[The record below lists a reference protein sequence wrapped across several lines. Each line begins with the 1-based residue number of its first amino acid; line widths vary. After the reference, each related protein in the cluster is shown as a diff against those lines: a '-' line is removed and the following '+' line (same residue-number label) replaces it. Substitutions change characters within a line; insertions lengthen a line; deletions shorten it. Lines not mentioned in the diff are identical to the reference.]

1 MKITLLPLACL
12 LATPAMATA
21 SDASPICSQV
31 LGWLNEGGLPS
42 RLQPLNEQPSDA
54 EREHW
59 RRLNP
64 ERAALYE
71 LRGSLRVSLHG
82 HAIQLG
88 EVMGG
93 GSCVDEQIEVIGRH
107 NPESYPESD
116 DDELRWST
124 WGTRDY
130 LLKLGGEL
138 LIISG
143 RLDAEH
149 SQATLVSRLG
159 EDGAKKPLCL
169 LERLPHTQS
178 EAPRGTRPELCQA
191 VRGGM
196 AEALP
201 WGEPQLLADPQ
212 QQSQLPY
219 LESNP
224 HPILVQDLDGDGNE
238 ERLARYDFDSGAGCG
253 SSSQHLLLV
262 DKENQVLPR
271 DGLNAELLERSWGP
285 LSDSDKRDVSIFR
298 IKRRAYLLARLN
310 WRGETLSLRA
320 LNQPGTE
327 LCHWRE
333 RPQYSL
339 KREY

>member
-1 MKITLLPLACL
+1 MKVPVLAFTCL
-12 LATPAMATA
+12 LAIPAVATA
-21 SDASPICSQV
+21 SSASPICSQV
-31 LGWLNEGGLPS
+31 LSWLNDGSLAS

-54 EREHW
+54 ERDHW

-82 HAIQLG
+82 QPMQLG

-93 GSCVDEQIEVIGRH
+93 GSCLDEQIEAIDRH

-116 DDELRWST
+116 DEELRWST
-124 WGTRDY
+124 WGTRDH
-130 LLKLGGEL
+130 LLKLGDEL

-149 SQATLVSRLG
+149 SQATLVSRLA
-159 EDGAKKPLCL
+159 EAGAKQPLCL
-169 LERLPHTQS
+169 FERLPQTQR
-178 EAPRGTRPELCQA
+178 EAVRGSHPELCQA
-191 VRGGM
+191 VLGGK

-201 WGEPQLLADPQ
+201 WGEPRQIADPQ
-212 QQSQLPY
+212 QHSQLPY
-219 LESNP
+219 LESSP
-224 HPILVQDLDGDGNE
+224 HPILAKDLDGDGNE
-238 ERLARYDFDSGAGCG
+238 ELLARYDFDSGAGCG

-262 DKENQVLPR
+262 DTENQVLPR
-271 DGLNAELLERSWGP
+271 EGLNADLMERSWGP
-285 LSDSDKRDVSIFR
+285 LSDSGGQAVSVFR
-298 IKRRAYLLARLN
+298 IERRAFLLARLS
-310 WRGETLSLRA
+310 WQGETLSLRA
-320 LNQPGTE
+320 LDQPGME

>member
-1 MKITLLPLACL
+1 MKLTALPLACL
-12 LATPAMATA
+12 LAIPVMANA
-21 SDASPICSQV
+21 SSATPICSHV
-31 LGWLNEGGLPS
+31 LGWLNNGSLAS
-42 RLQPLNEQPSDA
+42 RVQPLNEQPSDA
-54 EREHW
+54 EREQW

-71 LRGSLRVSLHG
+71 LRGSLRVSLHD
-82 HAIQLG
+82 HAMQLG
-88 EVMGG
+88 EVVGG

-116 DDELRWST
+116 DGELRWST

-149 SQATLVSRLG
+149 SQATLVSRLE
-159 EDGAKKPLCL
+159 EDGRKQPLCL
-169 LERLPHTQS
+169 FERLPETRN
-178 EAPRGTRPELCQA
+178 EAARGVRPELCQA
-191 VRGGM
+191 VRGGK
-196 AEALP
+196 AEVLP
-201 WGEPQLLADPQ
+201 WGEPQQLADPQ
-212 QQSQLPY
+212 QHSQLPY

-224 HPILVQDLDGDGNE
+224 HPILAQDLDGDGNDE
-238 ERLARYDFDSGAGCG
+238 LLARYDFDSGAGCG

-262 DKENQVLPR
+262 DKKYQVLPR

-285 LSDSDKRDVSIFR
+285 LSDSDRRDVSIFR
-298 IKRRAYLLARLN
+298 VERRAYLLARLN
-310 WRGETLSLRA
+310 WRSETLSLRA
-320 LNQPGTE
+320 LDQPGTE

-333 RPQYSL
+333 RPQYRL
-339 KREY
+339 QREY

>member
-31 LGWLNEGGLPS
+31 LGWLNEGSLPS

-116 DDELRWST
+116 DELRWST

-159 EDGAKKPLCL
+159 EDGAKSLFACSNDCPTPRAKPPEELDRNSARRCAAAWPRRCLGASHSCL
-169 LERLPHTQS
+169 LTH
-178 EAPRGTRPELCQA
+178 
-191 VRGGM
+191 
-196 AEALP
+196 
-201 WGEPQLLADPQ
+201 
-212 QQSQLPY
+212 
-219 LESNP
+219 
-224 HPILVQDLDGDGNE
+224 
-238 ERLARYDFDSGAGCG
+238 
-253 SSSQHLLLV
+253 SSKASC
-262 DKENQVLPR
+262 P
-271 DGLNAELLERSWGP
+271 
-285 LSDSDKRDVSIFR
+285 
-298 IKRRAYLLARLN
+298 
-310 WRGETLSLRA
+310 T
-320 LNQPGTE
+320 
-327 LCHWRE
+327 
-333 RPQYSL
+333 
-339 KREY
+339 